1 MEKDRSPAVIEQLKT
16 LIFDNI
22 ISIINRQLIV
32 ELITVSD
39 ANMLKEFLLKLY
51 NYLYADYSECE
62 KGGVNAMVEDEI
74 IFQTD
79 MLIAETTEKVTKELN
94 AKYAKH
100 AKELTEKLAEKDR
113 IISAYQLLA
122 KHTPVAQIPKRP
134 YCPKRPSVLF
144 KA

>member
-1 MEKDRSPAVIEQLKT
+1 METDRSPAVIVQLKT

-122 KHTPVAQIPKRP
+122 KHTPVAQIPKRLD
-134 YCPKRPSVLF
+134 CPKRPSVLF

>member
-79 MLIAETTEKVTKELN
+79 MLIAETTEKVTKE
-94 AKYAKH
+94 
-100 AKELTEKLAEKDR
+100 TE
-113 IISAYQLLA
+113 
-122 KHTPVAQIPKRP
+122 TKRN
-134 YCPKRPSVLF
+134 SG
-144 KA
+144 

>member
-134 YCPKRPSVLF
+134 DCPKRPSVLF

>member
-16 LIFDNI
+16 LIFYNI

-134 YCPKRPSVLF
+134 DCPKRPSVLF

>member
-1 MEKDRSPAVIEQLKT
+1 MIDVTGKIVVITGSLRPLTRQEAVMFLEKQGA
-16 LIFDNI
+16 
-22 ISIINRQLIV
+22 IV
-32 ELITVSD
+32 QNYVS
-39 ANMLKEFLLKLY
+39 A
-51 NYLYADYSECE
+51 
-62 KGGVNAMVEDEI
+62 
-74 IFQTD
+74 QTD

-134 YCPKRPSVLF
+134 DCPKRPSVLF